1 MCDRRVLEAL
11 GHDSLVDLSLR
22 QGELLEELTTVVE
35 GLRAEM
41 LGLTD
46 HAERGWDEAQRLQGV
61 LRCHG
66 VQDPDEVPPLGVSQ
80 AQVDQAHWHGIHR
93 VPSMEEAARG
103 AQRLAKA
110 GPSVAQVEARLGMTP
125 QRNNAAT
132 PEQYPNHPDAPH
144 SAEQERTHD

>member
-11 GHDSLVDLSLR
+11 GHDSLVDLALRALERVDLLTEELEETRR
-22 QGELLEELTTVVE
+22 QGIWLEQQL
-35 GLRAEM
+35 
-41 LGLTD
+41 
-46 HAERGWDEAQRLQGV
+46 H
-61 LRCHG
+61 
-66 VQDPDEVPPLGVSQ
+66 PPLGVSQ